1 MKRIYIFA
9 PENVVE
15 MSIALMKDL
24 CWVASSYRLMEK
36 GLEGDAKDWVK
47 LVSLHGTGV
56 TSFSGNHISTDL
68 KLSDVQFDDDNS
80 NPPEAILLGAF
91 WGQVENIL
99 EHNQALSSWLV
110 SAHQHQVPI
119 AAVSNAPFFLAQA
132 GLLDNKTATIYPPAQ
147 DAFQK
152 RYPAVLLRPQ
162 SAITDAGQIFCA
174 NGIASGCDLIVAFIE
189 QIYGP
194 EIARRISQEFLLGF
208 NRSYTVANMNFDG
221 QKYHQ
226 DSRILTA
233 QQYLERH
240 FQESL
245 SIRSIAE
252 DIGMSPRNFTRRF
265 KAATGDN
272 PTAYLQRVRIEVA
285 RELLRTTALT
295 IAEISEKTGFSDA
308 SYFSRTFNRYAGKKP
323 NQYRQESTA

>member
-1 MKRIYIFA
+1 MKRIYIYA

-47 LVSLHGTGV
+47 LVSLNGTGV

-68 KLSDVQFDDDNS
+68 KLSDVQFEGPNS
-80 NPPEAILLGAF
+80 PDAILLGAY
-91 WGQVENIL
+91 WGQTDTIL
-99 EHNQALSSWLV
+99 EQNKALFPWLI
-110 SAHQHQVPI
+110 AAQQHQVPI

-132 GLLDNKTATIYPPAQ
+132 GLLDNKTATVYPPVQ
-147 DAFQK
+147 QAFQQ
-152 RYPAVLLRPQ
+152 RYPQVKLRPE

-174 NGIASGCDLIVAFIE
+174 NGIASGCDLIVSIIE

-226 DSRILTA
+226 DNQILTA

-240 FQESL
+240 FHESL
-245 SIRSIAE
+245 SIQTIAE
-252 DIGMSPRNFTRRF
+252 DIGMSPRNFSRRF
-265 KAATGDN
+265 KQATGDN
-272 PTAYLQRVRIEVA
+272 PSEYLQRVRIEVA
-285 RELLRTTALT
+285 KELLRTTGLT
-295 IAEISEKTGFSDA
+295 IAEIAHKTGFSDA
-308 SYFSRTFNRYAGKKP
+308 SYFSRTFNRYAEMKP
-323 NQYRQESTA
+323 NQYRKNTSA